1 MSAALD
7 VLVVVAARVP
17 TESLLALATG
27 SDAAHAPVWAFEVT
41 GDVISAGEP
50 GGHMSVRKI
59 TDNGGFLLAE
69 KDINPNLKKGWVL
82 PHFDGAYLPPV
93 CFVCAPSAPLC
104 LCCRRVMRAQVRFRS
119 SRTAM
124 CNVPQPSQVSSMLSP
139 SMNGLS
145 PRWLVPVARM
155 SPGCSV

>member
-50 GGHMSVRKI
+50 GGHMSARKI
-59 TDNGGFLLAE
+59 VDGIGQGFSFKIKYGMSSE
-69 KDINPNLKKGWVL
+69 SRN
-82 PHFDGAYLPPV
+82 H
-93 CFVCAPSAPLC
+93 S
-104 LCCRRVMRAQVRFRS
+104 RVA
-119 SRTAM
+119 
-124 CNVPQPSQVSSMLSP
+124 
-139 SMNGLS
+139 
-145 PRWLVPVARM
+145 
-155 SPGCSV
+155 

>member
-1 MSAALD
+1 VTSGALRLPLSVWGRWGHYAQRAQYAADTWVPTQALRKEGQYGLAVTSHSYLHHVWCTNRRSPVSKMGAALD

-59 TDNGGFLLAE
+59 TDNGGLL
-69 KDINPNLKKGWVL
+69 
-82 PHFDGAYLPPV
+82 
-93 CFVCAPSAPLC
+93 
-104 LCCRRVMRAQVRFRS
+104 
-119 SRTAM
+119 
-124 CNVPQPSQVSSMLSP
+124 
-139 SMNGLS
+139 
-145 PRWLVPVARM
+145 
-155 SPGCSV
+155 